1 MNHFLTPGIFG
12 IFCLEM
18 QRNQSQSWLVFSTF
32 HLESHA
38 SCRLEKISASSS
50 RFFFSVTLCYHVS
63 YCHIAHLH
71 RIKKK
76 TSGKRMGSYMSLPSK
91 LRPTNFGHLFL
102 LQTRHFICI
111 SQSSS
116 SHNNRIKT
124 RLSLKNTFLRKHTI
138 PKVRILS
145 KRLTQMKK

>member
-1 MNHFLTPGIFG
+1 M
-12 IFCLEM
+12 
-18 QRNQSQSWLVFSTF
+18 VFSTF

-50 RFFFSVTLCYHVS
+50 RFFSVTLCYHVS

-124 RLSLKNTFLRKHTI
+124 RLSLKIRCLKITQNIAFEFLNFGIFHQF
-138 PKVRILS
+138 LS
-145 KRLTQMKK
+145 FQN